1 MARHLPETM
10 QPLHVWRQEQQH
22 IPMDASSL
30 APLLQIF
37 LRHLLGLILQFS
49 TLIDR
54 RQRQQYERY
63 LHIIRDITA
72 GRWQYIQPDTVAASP
87 LVQAQLDLEIDLVP
101 MDPLFLI
108 RHQLPQ
114 RRTTVEPEH

>member
-1 MARHLPETM
+1 MSCLSQLGLVEISFLGLIAYHLPGEEMARHLPETM

-49 TLIDR
+49 
-54 RQRQQYERY
+54 
-63 LHIIRDITA
+63 
-72 GRWQYIQPDTVAASP
+72 
-87 LVQAQLDLEIDLVP
+87 
-101 MDPLFLI
+101 
-108 RHQLPQ
+108 
-114 RRTTVEPEH
+114 